1 MLAAAWAGVGAGF
14 GAAGGD
20 VDFADAGGDVGRLGA
35 AVTAGCCFAAGAASG
50 AFAGSLASSSVMM
63 RRMEARISS
72 IERSCVFAACVIT
85 RKTRHAVRSPRG
97 NGRAKADANHCR
109 YTVYTPERD
118 VCGRWMDV
126 SAQRTVDMGP

>member
-1 MLAAAWAGVGAGF
+1 MLAAVLAGAGVGFGVGGSAVVFAG
-14 GAAGGD
+14 AGG
-20 VDFADAGGDVGRLGA
+20 GVGRLGA
-35 AVTAGCCFAAGAASG
+35 AVTAGCRFAAGAASE

-109 YTVYTPERD
+109 YTVYTPER
-118 VCGRWMDV
+118 
-126 SAQRTVDMGP
+126 